1 MQGRGTVQGGR
12 PTQAR
17 IDLSAL
23 RENYAL
29 ARQRADGRD
38 VIAVVKADAYGHGA
52 RAVVRAL
59 RDAGCPRFATV
70 TLEEAAVLRDDGAG
84 EPILVLGGIHGPEE
98 AAAAAAR
105 RLTPV
110 LHHARQLPWLAA
122 AGRASDAPLPVHVE
136 VDTGMR
142 RMGVPP
148 DEAVTLLEAV
158 MREPALALDGVYTHL
173 ARADEPDLEPSLEQL
188 RRFREILG
196 EARRRG
202 VEPGIVHFANSAGLL
217 ATPLAAALPE
227 AAAVRP
233 VLMLYGVRP
242 APHLQGAL
250 RPVMTL
256 RTRVVQVRRVS
267 KGEAVGY
274 AATFRAPRDTRVA
287 TLPLGYADGVPVA
300 ASNRGHVLLRGRR
313 LPIAGRVSMDYVGV
327 DVGDAPVEPGDEAVL
342 FGAGGDGALPVED
355 AARAAETIGYEL
367 LVRVGRRVPRVVVD

>member
-1 MQGRGTVQGGR
+1 VGGGR
-12 PTQAR
+12 PTEAL

-23 RENYAL
+23 RDNFAL

-52 RAVVRAL
+52 LAVVRTL
-59 RDAGCPRFATV
+59 RAAGCARFATV
-70 TLEEAAVLRDDGAG
+70 TLDEAAVLRDDGAE

-98 AAAAAAR
+98 AAAAARR

-122 AGRASDAPLPVHVE
+122 AARSVASVLPVHVE

-148 DEAVTLLEAV
+148 DEALALLDAV
-158 MREPALALDGVYTHL
+158 AHEPALTLDGVYTHL

-188 RRFREILG
+188 RRFREILQQ
-196 EARRRG
+196 ARRNG

-217 ATPLAAALPE
+217 ATPLAEALPE

-233 VLMLYGVRP
+233 GLMLYGVRP
-242 APHLQGAL
+242 APHLEGTL

-256 RTRVVQVRRVS
+256 RTRVVQVRQVG

-274 AATFRAPRDTRVA
+274 AGIFRAPRDTRVA

-300 ASNRGHVLLRGRR
+300 TSNRGHVLLRGQR

-327 DVGDAPVEPGDEAVL
+327 DVGDVPVEPGDEAVL
-342 FGAGGDGALPVED
+342 FGAGDDGALPVED
-355 AARAAETIGYEL
+355 AAQAAGTIGYEL
-367 LVRVGRRVPRVVVD
+367 LVRVGARVPRVVVD

>member
-1 MQGRGTVQGGR
+1 VGGGR
-12 PTQAR
+12 PTEAL

-23 RENYAL
+23 RDNYAL
-29 ARQRADGRD
+29 AQQRANGRA
-38 VIAVVKADAYGHGA
+38 VIAVVKADAYGHGVLP
-52 RAVVRAL
+52 VVRAL
-59 RDAGCPRFATV
+59 RAAGCAHFATV
-70 TLEEAAVLRDDGAG
+70 TLDEAVLLRDDGAN

-98 AAAAAAR
+98 AAEAAER

-110 LHHARQLPWLAA
+110 LHQARQLPWLAA
-122 AGRASDAPLPVHVE
+122 VSAATGVPLRVQVE

-148 DEAVTLLEAV
+148 DEAVALLGAV
-158 MREPALALDGVYTHL
+158 ASEPALALDGVFTHL

-196 EARRRG
+196 EARRNG
-202 VEPGIVHFANSAGLL
+202 VATGVVHFANSAGLL
-217 ATPLAAALPE
+217 AAPLAEALPE

-233 VLMLYGVRP
+233 GLMLYGVRP
-242 APHLQGAL
+242 APHLEGAL

-256 RTRVVQVRRVS
+256 RTRVVQVRRVL

-287 TLPLGYADGVPVA
+287 TLPLGYADGVPIA
-300 ASNRGHVLLRGRR
+300 ASNRGHVLLRGQR

-327 DVGDAPVEPGDEAVL
+327 DVGDTPVEPGDPAVL
-342 FGAGGDGALPVED
+342 FGASADGTLPVED
-355 AARAAETIGYEL
+355 AAQAASTIGYEL
-367 LVRVGRRVPRVVVD
+367 LVRVGSRVPRVVVD